1 MDSQHKLQWEV
12 LWSQHV
18 GMKHSIRNVSTTRLL
33 VVDGGTLWCW
43 LLIILWGVTGEMIAR
58 MYVIF
63 LCSGSIEADD
73 QEGNSPRISPRR
85 LEMGYPQRDLP
96 TWDVCP
102 TDEETCERVGTLDS
116 LKTKQRLYHGTK
128 QPWNT

>member
-18 GMKHSIRNVSTTRLL
+18 GMKHSIRNVSTTRYYLL
-33 VVDGGTLWCW
+33 MVVLY
-43 LLIILWGVTGEMIAR
+43 GVGCSTGEMKAH

-73 QEGNSPRISPRR
+73 QEGNSPRISPRH
-85 LEMGYPQRDLP
+85 LEMD
-96 TWDVCP
+96 C
-102 TDEETCERVGTLDS
+102 
-116 LKTKQRLYHGTK
+116 
-128 QPWNT
+128 